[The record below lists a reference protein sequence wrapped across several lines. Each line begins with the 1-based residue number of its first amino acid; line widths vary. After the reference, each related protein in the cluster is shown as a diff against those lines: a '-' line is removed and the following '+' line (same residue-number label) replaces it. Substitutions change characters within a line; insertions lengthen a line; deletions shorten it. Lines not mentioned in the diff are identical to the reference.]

1 MSRNLGNLDR
11 MIRLV
16 IGVLALVYAFFSG
29 LEAGSMMQII
39 TAAVGVIMIGTSA
52 MKFCPLYRIFGLR
65 TCPVEEG

>member
-52 MKFCPLYRIFGLR
+52 MKFCPL
-65 TCPVEEG
+65 